1 MRNSKKKILFLTH
14 YFPPEVNAP
23 ANRTFEHCRI
33 WSKEDDIEVT
43 VITNFPN
50 HPEGKIFNGYKNK
63 FISYECVEGI
73 NVIRLLTF
81 ITANEGFLL
90 RTFNFI
96 FYLLMSFGWG
106 IINARKYSVIVAT
119 SPQFFCGLSG
129 ALISKV
135 SGVPFVLELRDLWP
149 ESIVAVGA
157 IKNKSIIKVLETLE
171 FWLYKKAE
179 LIISVT
185 ASFKKELIKKGI
197 EKDKIKIIYNG
208 VDTESFIP
216 GGGIKNNDLLKFLE
230 ENWCA
235 GYIGTLGMAHG
246 LDTLINAAS
255 LLVNEKINIVIV
267 GSGAEREKLENEIRE
282 KKIPNIRI
290 FPLMP
295 RSEAAEVLN
304 RLKVFIVHLKKN
316 DLFKTVIPSKIFEG
330 MALKKAILIGV
341 DGEAREIIEEAECG
355 VFFEPENEND
365 LAGKLLTLKK
375 NEALLNG
382 MGESGYNFMMKNF
395 DRKKLAQKML
405 DNLREVLK

>member
-1 MRNSKKKILFLTH
+1 MKNSKKKILFLTH

-33 WSKEDDIEVT
+33 WAKEEDIEVT

-50 HPEGKIFNGYKNK
+50 HPEGKIFTGYKNK
-63 FISYECVEGI
+63 LISFECKDGI
-73 NVIRLLTF
+73 SVIRLLTF

-90 RTFNFI
+90 RTFNYL

-106 IINARKYSVIVAT
+106 IINARKYDILVAT

-135 SGVPFVLELRDLWP
+135 TRVPFVLELRDLWP

-157 IKNKSIIKVLETLE
+157 IKNKSIIKILETLE
-171 FWLYKKAE
+171 LWLYNSAR
-179 LIISVT
+179 LIVSVT

-197 EKDKIKIIYNG
+197 KEEKIEIIYNG
-208 VDTESFIP
+208 VDVTSFIP
-216 GGGIKNNDLLKFLE
+216 CDYITDKELEKFLS
-230 ENWCA
+230 ENWCV

-246 LDTLINAAS
+246 LNTLINAAS
-255 LLVNEKINIVIV
+255 HLVDKKINIIII
-267 GSGAEREKLENEIRE
+267 GSGAERGNLEKIIEN
-282 KKIPNIRI
+282 KKLTNIKI
-290 FPLMP
+290 FPMMP
-295 RSEAAEVLN
+295 RDEAAEVLK

-341 DGEAREIIEEAECG
+341 DGEAREIIENSGCG
-355 VFFEPENEND
+355 FYFEPENEIALVYKIIEMKENEHLLD
-365 LAGKLLTLKK
+365 QMGRTGYDYLLANYDRNVLAKK
-375 NEALLNG
+375 MIN
-382 MGESGYNFMMKNF
+382 
-395 DRKKLAQKML
+395 R
-405 DNLREVLK
+405 LRELM